1 MAYFTSYE
9 KILFLEPE
17 VFFAGGKNYYF
28 KGVLLKEVL
37 VASCMAHILFIVTR
51 TVSGHHFE

>member
-1 MAYFTSYE
+1 MAYLTSYE

-28 KGVLLKEVL
+28 KGVLLKEL
-37 VASCMAHILFIVTR
+37 LLKELLLKELLLPR
-51 TVSGHHFE
+51 TGSSLR